1 MSIEDVVRSW
11 DQEDRIMDRQ
21 ITAIKNLRSGFS
33 CDLCKHLHEDEIS
46 CEAFKDVIPSDINNG
61 IIDHRIPYPG
71 DGGIMFEP
79 KDSET

>member
-1 MSIEDVVRSW
+1 MSIEDVVHSW

-33 CDLCKHLHEDEIS
+33 CDLCKPLHEDEIS